1 VIIATH
7 SGKFHADDVWAVMV
21 LDQVF
26 PGCELVRTRD
36 SERIAAA
43 DFAVDVGGV
52 WEPQSGRF
60 DHHQKGFAGARQSG
74 VLYASAGLVWREYG
88 ARCVAR
94 LAQQHVGYSLSD
106 KDAQDIA
113 YAIDADV
120 VQYLDMS
127 DTGTARNAP
136 GGYGLSAVVSGF
148 NLTWLDEQQAGSV
161 AAAED
166 LRQRRFLRAMEFMA
180 DVLVN
185 QVRYRV
191 GSMLAASQVRQAQ
204 RLEGGRLLFLQ
215 NAALPWSS
223 IVRKE
228 MPEVLFVISYSI
240 AENRHMLHTVPA
252 TAETFDARRD
262 LPAAWAG
269 LQGAE
274 LASVCGVADA
284 VFCHNG
290 RFIAAAL
297 SFEGALQMARLALAD
312 AEAGKAAE
320 DREEDAVPQ
329 ALSRK
334 P

>member
-1 VIIATH
+1 MIIATH

-21 LDQVF
+21 LDLVF
-26 PGCELVRTRD
+26 PRCELVRTRD
-36 SERIAAA
+36 AARIAEA

-52 WEPQSGRF
+52 WEPKTGRF
-60 DHHQKGFAGARQSG
+60 DHHQKGFAGARPSG
-74 VLYASAGLVWREYG
+74 VLYASAGLVWREHG
-88 ARCVAR
+88 ARCVAM
-94 LAQQHVGYSLSD
+94 LAQKHAGHALSD

-113 YAIDADV
+113 HAIDSDV

-148 NLTWLDEQQAGSV
+148 NLNWLDEQQAGG
-161 AAAED
+161 AEATEA
-166 LRQRRFLRAMEFMA
+166 LRQQKFLRAMEFMA

-191 GSMLAASQVRQAQ
+191 GSMLAAALVRAGK
-204 RLEGGRLLFLQ
+204 RLEGGRLLFLE

-228 MPEVLFVISYSI
+228 MPEVLFVVSHSI
-240 AENRHMLHTVPA
+240 AENRCMLHTVPA
-252 TAETFDARRD
+252 TPDTFEARRD

-274 LASVCGVADA
+274 LAAVCGVADA
-284 VFCHNG
+284 IFCHNG
-290 RFIAAAL
+290 LFIAAAGSL
-297 SFEGALQMARLALAD
+297 EGALQMARLALGGAD
-312 AEAGKAAE
+312 AA
-320 DREEDAVPQ
+320 
-329 ALSRK
+329 
-334 P
+334 